1 MKLRIGQGYDIH
13 RLGRRAQA
21 GARWRGDRL
30 SRSASTGT
38 ATPTCC
44 CTRSATP
51 SSAPRA
57 WAISGGISRRPTSAG
72 AAPSSVDL
80 LARIVALVHDEGY
93 RVVNCDLTLVAEA
106 PKLAPYRDRII
117 ERIARVLGIEEN
129 AVGLKATTNEGLGA
143 IGRGE
148 GMAAFAVVLL
158 TRRTPENGRH
168 HAHLRFSSG
177 ARGAAAPRARGAP
190 GLDPRRPPGRPP
202 PRGGEALHGGRRAL
216 RERGAFRSGL
226 ARRRGAQRLRGRARA
241 AARVAGGG
249 EPAAARS
256 RCRRGDPSFVVLAE
270 DIQDPRNLGAL
281 LRVCEGAGV
290 GRVLVRDRGSAPLS
304 ATAVKTS
311 AGASEWLTVERIG
324 SSAQRLEQLKKEG
337 YWIYGL
343 AAGGELPWS
352 VDLTG
357 PVVLCVGGEE
367 DGLRQLTQERCDR
380 LIGLPMQGHVS
391 SLNLATAAAAVL
403 YEAVR
408 QRTTGKKGR

>member
-1 MKLRIGQGYDIH
+1 MATLQATTRIFGFHPVHEALLHRAHEVRRVWILAARQG
-13 RLGRRAQA
+13 GRRREVEKLCGAA
-21 GARWRGDRL
+21 GVRCE
-30 SRSASTGT
+30 S
-38 ATPTCC
+38 
-44 CTRSATP
+44 
-51 SSAPRA
+51 
-57 WAISGGISRRPTSAG
+57 
-72 AAPSSVDL
+72 AAPSDPIWLGGAVHNGFAAE
-80 LARIVALVHDEGY
+80 LAHAAQR
-93 RVVNCDLTLVAEA
+93 EA
-106 PKLAPYRDRII
+106 ASDS
-117 ERIARVLGIEEN
+117 
-129 AVGLKATTNEGLGA
+129 GLGPGSA
-143 IGRGE
+143 
-148 GMAAFAVVLL
+148 
-158 TRRTPENGRH
+158 
-168 HAHLRFSSG
+168 
-177 ARGAAAPRARGAP
+177 ARGDQG
-190 GLDPRRPPGRPP
+190 
-202 PRGGEALHGGRRAL
+202 
-216 RERGAFRSGL
+216 
-226 ARRRGAQRLRGRARA
+226 
-241 AARVAGGG
+241 
-249 EPAAARS
+249 
-256 RCRRGDPSFVVLAE
+256 FVVLAE

-367 DGLRQLTQERCDR
+367 EGLRHLTQERCDR

>member
-1 MKLRIGQGYDIH
+1 M
-13 RLGRRAQA
+13 
-21 GARWRGDRL
+21 
-30 SRSASTGT
+30 
-38 ATPTCC
+38 
-44 CTRSATP
+44 
-51 SSAPRA
+51 
-57 WAISGGISRRPTSAG
+57 
-72 AAPSSVDL
+72 
-80 LARIVALVHDEGY
+80 VH
-93 RVVNCDLTLVAEA
+93 
-106 PKLAPYRDRII
+106 
-117 ERIARVLGIEEN
+117 
-129 AVGLKATTNEGLGA
+129 LKATTRIFGYHP
-143 IGRGE
+143 
-148 GMAAFAVVLL
+148 V
-158 TRRTPENGRH
+158 H
-168 HAHLRFSSG
+168 
-177 ARGAAAPRARGAP
+177 
-190 GLDPRRPPGRPP
+190 
-202 PRGGEALHGGRRAL
+202 EALLHRAPEVRRVWILAAREGGRR
-216 RERGAFRSGL
+216 REIEKLCSAAGVRCESAAPSDPIWLGGAVHNGFAAELGHAVQGEGEVGSGF
-226 ARRRGAQRLRGRARA
+226 GE
-241 AARVAGGG
+241 VA
-249 EPAAARS
+249 
-256 RCRRGDPSFVVLAE
+256 RGDQGFVVLAE

-367 DGLRQLTQERCDR
+367 EGLRHLTQERCDR

>member
-1 MKLRIGQGYDIH
+1 M
-13 RLGRRAQA
+13 A
-21 GARWRGDRL
+21 
-30 SRSASTGT
+30 
-38 ATPTCC
+38 
-44 CTRSATP
+44 
-51 SSAPRA
+51 
-57 WAISGGISRRPTSAG
+57 
-72 AAPSSVDL
+72 
-80 LARIVALVHDEGY
+80 
-93 RVVNCDLTLVAEA
+93 
-106 PKLAPYRDRII
+106 
-117 ERIARVLGIEEN
+117 
-129 AVGLKATTNEGLGA
+129 ATTRIFG
-143 IGRGE
+143 
-148 GMAAFAVVLL
+148 FHPV
-158 TRRTPENGRH
+158 H
-168 HAHLRFSSG
+168 
-177 ARGAAAPRARGAP
+177 
-190 GLDPRRPPGRPP
+190 
-202 PRGGEALHGGRRAL
+202 EALLHRKHEVRRVWILAARQGGRR
-216 RERGAFRSGL
+216 REIEKLCADAGVRCENAPPSDPVWLGGAVHNGFAAEL
-226 ARRRGAQRLRGRARA
+226 AHAPVSTGSE
-241 AARVAGGG
+241 GGT
-249 EPAAARS
+249 EPA
-256 RCRRGDPSFVVLAE
+256 RGDQGFVVLAE

-343 AAGGELPWS
+343 AAGGEAPWRI
-352 VDLTG
+352 DLTG

>member
-1 MKLRIGQGYDIH
+1 MAATTRIFGFHPVHEALLHRAHEVRRVWILAARQGTRRREVEKLCTAAGVEFASAAPSDPVW
-13 RLGRRAQA
+13 LG
-21 GARWRGDRL
+21 GAVHNGFAAEL
-30 SRSASTGT
+30 AHQ
-38 ATPTCC
+38 P
-44 CTRSATP
+44 
-51 SSAPRA
+51 
-57 WAISGGISRRPTSAG
+57 GGMASAG
-72 AAPSSVDL
+72 A
-80 LARIVALVHDEGY
+80 
-93 RVVNCDLTLVAEA
+93 
-106 PKLAPYRDRII
+106 
-117 ERIARVLGIEEN
+117 
-129 AVGLKATTNEGLGA
+129 TTGGSPGA
-143 IGRGE
+143 
-148 GMAAFAVVLL
+148 
-158 TRRTPENGRH
+158 
-168 HAHLRFSSG
+168 G
-177 ARGAAAPRARGAP
+177 A
-190 GLDPRRPPGRPP
+190 
-202 PRGGEALHGGRRAL
+202 
-216 RERGAFRSGL
+216 ERGDA
-226 ARRRGAQRLRGRARA
+226 
-241 AARVAGGG
+241 
-249 EPAAARS
+249 
-256 RCRRGDPSFVVLAE
+256 SFVVLAE

-343 AAGGELPWS
+343 AAGGEVPWS

-403 YEAVR
+403 YDAVR

>member
-1 MKLRIGQGYDIH
+1 MSGATRIFGFHPVHEALLHRAHEVRRVWILAARQG
-13 RLGRRAQA
+13 GRR
-21 GARWRGDRL
+21 REIERLCGDAAVRCE
-30 SRSASTGT
+30 S
-38 ATPTCC
+38 
-44 CTRSATP
+44 
-51 SSAPRA
+51 
-57 WAISGGISRRPTSAG
+57 
-72 AAPSSVDL
+72 AAPSDPIWLGGAVHNGFAAE
-80 LARIVALVHDEGY
+80 LAHAPASEGSG
-93 RVVNCDLTLVAEA
+93 AEA
-106 PKLAPYRDRII
+106 
-117 ERIARVLGIEEN
+117 
-129 AVGLKATTNEGLGA
+129 
-143 IGRGE
+143 
-148 GMAAFAVVLL
+148 
-158 TRRTPENGRH
+158 
-168 HAHLRFSSG
+168 
-177 ARGAAAPRARGAP
+177 ARGDQG
-190 GLDPRRPPGRPP
+190 
-202 PRGGEALHGGRRAL
+202 
-216 RERGAFRSGL
+216 
-226 ARRRGAQRLRGRARA
+226 
-241 AARVAGGG
+241 
-249 EPAAARS
+249 
-256 RCRRGDPSFVVLAE
+256 FVVLAE

-367 DGLRQLTQERCDR
+367 EGLRHLTQERCDR

>member
-1 MKLRIGQGYDIH
+1 MGPSRGTPRIFGFHPVHEALLHRAPEVRRVWILAARQG
-13 RLGRRAQA
+13 GRRREIEKLCGAA
-21 GARWRGDRL
+21 GVR
-30 SRSASTGT
+30 
-38 ATPTCC
+38 CEN
-44 CTRSATP
+44 
-51 SSAPRA
+51 
-57 WAISGGISRRPTSAG
+57 
-72 AAPSSVDL
+72 AAPSDPIWLGGAVHNGFAAE
-80 LARIVALVHDEGY
+80 LAHLP
-93 RVVNCDLTLVAEA
+93 TPA
-106 PKLAPYRDRII
+106 PGDS
-117 ERIARVLGIEEN
+117 GSF
-129 AVGLKATTNEGLGA
+129 GGLG
-143 IGRGE
+143 E
-148 GMAAFAVVLL
+148 
-158 TRRTPENGRH
+158 E
-168 HAHLRFSSG
+168 
-177 ARGAAAPRARGAP
+177 ARGDQG
-190 GLDPRRPPGRPP
+190 
-202 PRGGEALHGGRRAL
+202 
-216 RERGAFRSGL
+216 
-226 ARRRGAQRLRGRARA
+226 
-241 AARVAGGG
+241 
-249 EPAAARS
+249 
-256 RCRRGDPSFVVLAE
+256 FVVLAE

-343 AAGGELPWS
+343 AAGGELPWN

-367 DGLRQLTQERCDR
+367 EGLRHLTQERCDR